1 MNRFSKVGSVALF
14 LLAGAMA
21 GQVAQASALYF
32 EKVQVKTSSE
42 KTCLNFAADVAR
54 NLGLSKVHRNLLEVA
69 GEKQGVYISTTC
81 VSRGAQ
87 PAMAVVMASGNDLAA
102 TKQLAQMAAA
112 RIKGIVCFDLP
123 C

>member
-1 MNRFSKVGSVALF
+1 MRRFSKVGLGMCLSLGGL
-14 LLAGAMA
+14 LLAQA
-21 GQVAQASALYF
+21 AQASSLYF

-54 NLGLSKVHRNLLEVA
+54 KLGLSNVHRNPLEVA

-81 VSRGAQ
+81 VGRGAQ
-87 PAMAVVMASGNDLAA
+87 AAMAVVMASGADFAA
-102 TKQLAQMAAA
+102 TKQVAQSAAA
-112 RIKGIVCFDLP
+112 KMKGIVCIDLP